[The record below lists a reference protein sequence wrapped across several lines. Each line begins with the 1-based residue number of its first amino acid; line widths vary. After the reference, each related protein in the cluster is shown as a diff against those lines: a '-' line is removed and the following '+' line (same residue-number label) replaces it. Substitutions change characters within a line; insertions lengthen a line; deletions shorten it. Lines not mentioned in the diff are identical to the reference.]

1 MLVILI
7 PTMQIFPN
15 SLVYFLWKRLFLS
28 LEFLTTFMRVE
39 GQNLMYT
46 FSLYKLTCLEGKLD
60 RNTAYFNIFT

>member
-46 FSLYKLTCLEGKLD
+46 FSLYKLTGLEGKLD